1 MFHFTCTCTLN
12 LSKQNLS
19 SFKVQLDRFMFHNI
33 LLVDNRFKMKLFAGF
48 LNFWFKSFANIN
60 KHYVFYIHFSTLI
73 FIHENNF
80 QDHAYTYTSIH
91 SYSMHLHF
99 KHYSYNTLTP
109 FNNINQYTFTY
120 TYLHTFLIY
129 TLTLLYILYWALV
142 LASNREFEVAL
153 LRGVARSKKSL
164 KRKPTNSLWPL
175 ALNESKMSTSS
186 Q

>member
-19 SFKVQLDRFMFHNI
+19 SFKVQLDCFIIF
-33 LLVDNRFKMKLFAGF
+33 LLVDNHFKMKLFAGF

-99 KHYSYNTLTP
+99 KHYSYIHLHFSTILINTPLLTH
-109 FNNINQYTFTY
+109 I
-120 TYLHTFLIY
+120 
-129 TLTLLYILYWALV
+129 YIL
-142 LASNREFEVAL
+142 F
-153 LRGVARSKKSL
+153 
-164 KRKPTNSLWPL
+164 
-175 ALNESKMSTSS
+175 
-186 Q
+186 